1 MTNARRLIVSVL
13 GAVLVAAPLIRS
25 QDMKAPKAKA
35 MVIQPL
41 PIQAWGLQPR
51 RGFDGLLQAVP
62 VAAPAV
68 GAPDLSRYRDFQF
81 GETLREVA
89 KQAGLAPSAAKLIHE
104 RPAVIQELEWPLWLA
119 SSFSSPQ
126 MDPVRSILF
135 SFYNGELFRV
145 VVSYDRDETIGL
157 TLDDMIG
164 AISARY
170 GPASKAASSEITFS
184 STQVYNDSE
193 AVIARWEDSQYSF
206 NLYRSNYQPTFGMIA
221 FSKRMDAQSRAATT
235 EAIRLDAQEAP
246 QREIQRQQREDD
258 ANRELLEKA
267 RQANKSNF
275 RL

>member
-51 RGFDGLLQAVP
+51 RGFDGSLQAVP

-81 GETLREVA
+81 GETLAAVA
-89 KQAGLAPSAAKLIHE
+89 KQAGLDPSAAKLIHE